1 MSVKRDVRTGRW
13 FFRTI
18 IHFSDGKRRVFGT
31 PGIPGPYHDLSP
43 SKAGAEEAERRAIK
57 AALASKPIVLPRTS
71 VVQKLKM
78 SKTCLDAVW
87 ASVYVRVLSA
97 MPSNFPPDDH
107 GIHAVAEMLGD
118 PTAERVLI
126 ATKAADS
133 AVLRL
138 DEALANTEDPQ

>member
-13 FFRTI
+13 FFRTV

-71 VVQKLKM
+71 VVKKLKM
-78 SKTCLDAVW
+78 TQTCLDAVW

-97 MPSNFPPDDH
+97 TPSNFPAADH
-107 GIHAVAEMLGD
+107 GIKAVAAMLTD
-118 PTAERVLI
+118 PSSGRVKTAI
-126 ATKAADS
+126 AAANN

-138 DEALANTEDPQ
+138 VETMANEETP